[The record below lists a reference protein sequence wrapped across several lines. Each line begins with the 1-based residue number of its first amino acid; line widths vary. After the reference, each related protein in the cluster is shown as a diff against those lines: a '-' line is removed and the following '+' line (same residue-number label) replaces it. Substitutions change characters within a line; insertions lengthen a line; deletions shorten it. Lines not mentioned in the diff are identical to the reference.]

1 MSTVDSAIRW
11 PGTPE
16 HQVSGCNVEGVASVE
31 DPDLPAAVEPML
43 AAPDNGH
50 LPDDRRFCYEF
61 K

>member
-1 MSTVDSAIRW
+1 
-11 PGTPE
+11 
-16 HQVSGCNVEGVASVE
+16 VE
-31 DPDLPAAVEPML
+31 DPDLPAAVQPML